1 MQRPVQRIEYPGSYR
16 NQIRSLDAEDLR
28 TQVEVIRDVMLSA
41 SDCNTWLTLHE
52 IAELTRYG
60 EASISAQLRHLRK
73 PTFGGYRV
81 DKRRR
86 IGAGETIVSRPDR
99 KTSSSGI
106 GAVGP
111 VATQA
116 RGRRRGE
123 SRRAYGRKLGGWE
136 YRVVR

>member
-1 MQRPVQRIEYPGSYR
+1 MYRAEYTGSYR
-16 NQIRSLDAEDLR
+16 NSIRSLDAEDLR

-86 IGAGETIVSRPDR
+86 IGAGEIIVSRPER
-99 KTSSSGI
+99 RSSSGGI
-106 GAVGP
+106 GAVGA
-111 VATQA
+111 VATRA
-116 RGRRRGE
+116 RVRDRGE
-123 SRRAYGRKLGGWE
+123 SPRVYGRKLGGWE
-136 YRVVR
+136 YRVLR

>member
-1 MQRPVQRIEYPGSYR
+1 MRKLMHRIEYTGSYQ
-16 NQIRSLDAEDLR
+16 NPIRSLDAEDLR

-52 IAELTRYG
+52 IAELTRFG

-86 IGAGETIVSRPDR
+86 IGAGEIIVSRPER
-99 KTSSSGI
+99 KPSGGI
-106 GAVGP
+106 GAIGS

-116 RGRRRGE
+116 RVQGRGE
-123 SRRAYGRKLGGWE
+123 SQRAYGRKPGGWE

>member
-1 MQRPVQRIEYPGSYR
+1 MRKPLHRIEYTGSC
-16 NQIRSLDAEDLR
+16 QSLIRSLDAEDLR

-52 IAELTRYG
+52 IAEMTRFG

-73 PTFGGYRV
+73 PAFGGYRV

-86 IGAGETIVSRPDR
+86 IGAGEMIVSRAER
-99 KTSSSGI
+99 KWSG
-106 GAVGP
+106 GATAASASIATRAGARSRGP
-111 VATQA
+111 A
-116 RGRRRGE
+116 
-123 SRRAYGRKLGGWE
+123 RRAYGRRPSGWE

>member
-1 MQRPVQRIEYPGSYR
+1 MRKLMHRIEYTDSYQ
-16 NQIRSLDAEDLR
+16 NPIRSLDAEDLR

-52 IAELTRYG
+52 IAEMTRYG

-86 IGAGETIVSRPDR
+86 IGAGEIIVSRPER
-99 KTSSSGI
+99 RSSSVGV
-106 GAVGP
+106 GATEA

-116 RGRRRGE
+116 RGRGSGE
-123 SRRAYGRKLGGWE
+123 SRRAYGCTRGGWE
-136 YRVVR
+136 YRVMR

>member
-1 MQRPVQRIEYPGSYR
+1 MRKLMHRIDYTGSYQ
-16 NQIRSLDAEDLR
+16 NPIRSLDAEDLR

-52 IAELTRYG
+52 IAEMTRYG

-86 IGAGETIVSRPDR
+86 IGAGETIVSGPERRSSRDR
-99 KTSSSGI
+99 IAALGSD
-106 GAVGP
+106 
-111 VATQA
+111 ATRA
-116 RGRRRGE
+116 RGRGRGE
-123 SRRAYGRKLGGWE
+123 SRRAYGRTPGGWE